1 MSSDPTSARRPK
13 PDFSPEALG
22 PSFETHRKKA
32 LRVVALITMV
42 SPAVTVFAAWITG
55 GGMVVPVLIV
65 SLVMSALAYSGLMV
79 PNRTGRIIVSTALI
93 GQVMAL
99 TAALRGHPMQADMH
113 MVFFAALPV
122 IATLTSRFA
131 LVVAGGVIALHHLS
145 ATVLAPELVYLT
157 SDLRFNLGRTAVHAV
172 VVVLA
177 AANLL
182 QVVYVRLHQTSSAQ
196 SHAQELQAAMEEAK
210 TALETAEARTRDAEE
225 ARRRADQALADAA
238 SARAASETALAEA
251 EHNSASARRA
261 EAETAAMR
269 ESHAREVEEIL
280 VLISA
285 KLSLL
290 ASGDL
295 RVRIVEDLPENYQR
309 LGNVFNEAVD
319 SLEKTMRDVLA
330 EAASIRTHSDEIAST
345 SDNLSRRIETQ
356 SSTLTQIASS
366 LQQLTSL
373 ITGVAEDTNGARS
386 QAEGTREQAESGMQI
401 MSRTVTAMDAIETSS
416 SEIRKIISVIEN
428 IAFQTNLLALN
439 AGVEA
444 ARAGEAGRGFAVV
457 ATEVRALAQRS
468 SDAASEID
476 GLINTSVSQIS
487 DGVRLVKETGT
498 ALDRI
503 QKSVNEIAERMETV
517 ASATTEQSTG
527 LQGVHGSV
535 SNLDSVTQEFASRF
549 EETTAA
555 NTVLS
560 QNARRLGELVG
571 QFKVEGMARA
581 LPSRG
586 PGGGGASD
594 HPGKA
599 SAQVGRAR
607 MKEVS

>member
-1 MSSDPTSARRPK
+1 M
-13 PDFSPEALG
+13 
-22 PSFETHRKKA
+22 
-32 LRVVALITMV
+32 VAMAAPV
-42 SPAVTVFAAWITG
+42 VTVCAAWAAG
-55 GGMVVPVLIV
+55 SGLLVPVLIV
-65 SLVMSALAYSGLMV
+65 SLAMSGLAYSGLLAQ
-79 PNRTGRIIVSTALI
+79 NRTGRIIVSAALI

-113 MVFFAALPV
+113 MVFFAALPLV
-122 IATLTSRFA
+122 ATLTSRFA
-131 LVVAGGVIALHHLS
+131 LLIAVGIIALHHLS

-157 SDLRFNLGRTAVHAV
+157 RDLGFNLIRTAVHAIV
-172 VVVLA
+172 VALA
-177 AANLL
+177 AASLL
-182 QVVYVRLHQTSSAQ
+182 HVVYVRLYQTSSAQ
-196 SHAQELQAAMEEAK
+196 RRARKLQAAMEEAR

-225 ARRRADQALADAA
+225 ARRHADGALADAA
-238 SARAASETALAEA
+238 AARAASDAAREEA
-251 EHNSASARRA
+251 ERNAASARRA

-269 ESHAREVEEIL
+269 ESHEREVEQVL
-280 VLISA
+280 VLISG

-295 RVRIVEDLPENYQR
+295 RVRISEDLPESYRR

-319 SLEKTMRDVLA
+319 SLETVMRDVLT

-356 SSTLTQIASS
+356 SSALTQIASS
-366 LQQLTSL
+366 LQQLTAL
-373 ITGVAEDTNGARS
+373 ISGVAEDTNGARS

>member
-1 MSSDPTSARRPK
+1 MSSDPTPAKRPR

-22 PSFETHRKKA
+22 PSFERHRKKA
-32 LRVVALITMV
+32 LRIVALITMA
-42 SPAVTVFAAWITG
+42 SPVVTVSAAWLAG
-55 GGMVVPVLIV
+55 SGMVVPVLIV

-131 LVVAGGVIALHHLS
+131 LVVAVGVIALHHLS

-157 SDLRFNLGRTAVHAV
+157 TDLWFNLGRTAVHAV

-196 SHAQELQAAMEEAK
+196 RRARELQAAMEEAK
-210 TALETAEARTRDAEE
+210 TALQTAEAKTRDAEE
-225 ARRRADQALADAA
+225 ARSRADQALADAA
-238 SARAASETALAEA
+238 AARTASDAAREEA
-251 EHNSASARRA
+251 ERNSESARRA

-295 RVRIVEDLPENYQR
+295 RVRISEDLPENYRR

-386 QAEGTREQAESGMQI
+386 QAEGTRNQAESGMQI

-476 GLINTSVSQIS
+476 GLINTSVSQIT

-517 ASATTEQSTG
+517 ASATTEQSNG

-535 SNLDSVTQEFASRF
+535 SDLDSVTQEFASRF

-560 QNARRLGELVG
+560 ENARRLGELVG

-586 PGGGGASD
+586 SHGSGASD
-594 HPGKA
+594 HRAGGP
-599 SAQVGRAR
+599 SQIGRAG